1 MTPETMTMRLQAFAF
16 AVCALLL
23 GGTALAQPSG
33 GFYIFKNRE
42 SGKTVCSQNPISPD
56 WVQVAGPFKDQDCKI
71 DQKPEPV
78 RTDLPA
84 NPLDLAP
91 KK

>member
-1 MTPETMTMRLQAFAF
+1 MKSRFLTAALGTVLCGA
-16 AVCALLL
+16 AV
-23 GGTALAQPSG
+23 AQPSG
-33 GFYIFKNRE
+33 GFYLFKNKE
-42 SGKTVCSQNPISPD
+42 SGKFACSQNEISPD
-56 WVQVAGPFKDQDCKI
+56 WIKQAGPFKDQDCKI
-71 DQKPEPV
+71 EQKPEPV

>member
-1 MTPETMTMRLQAFAF
+1 MMKQALHA
-16 AVCALLL
+16 AVLVGLSSLAVS
-23 GGTALAQPSG
+23 GTALAQPSG
-33 GFYIFKNRE
+33 GFYLLKNKE
-42 SGKTVCSQNPISPD
+42 SGKVLCSQNPISPD
-56 WVQVAGPFKDQDCKI
+56 WVRVAGPFKDQDCKLE
-71 DQKPEPV
+71 QKPDPV